1 MMLSDLMGEGLV
13 LLDLKGKN
21 KREMLEEMVECLWKA
36 GVLEDK
42 KGFFSS
48 IFEREELESTAV
60 GGGVAIPHGR
70 SSGVKKLSV
79 AFARSKQGLDF
90 QSLDNKP
97 VHYIFMIAAP
107 QDVRK
112 EYLQAI
118 AKVARLLKSELM
130 REKLLDVETK
140 TETMDAIRDFD
151 RIVPEKIEV
160 KTKEGRVIYKNK
172 NK

>member
-1 MMLSDLMGEGLV
+1 MRLSELMNEKLI
-13 LLDLKGKN
+13 LLSLKGK
-21 KREMLEEMVECLWKA
+21 KKAEILEEMVECLSK
-36 GVLEDK
+36 VDILEDK
-42 KGFFSS
+42 KDFFSS
-48 IFEREELESTAV
+48 ISQREELESTAV

-70 SSGVKKLSV
+70 SSSVKKLSIV
-79 AFARSKQGLDF
+79 FARDEDGVDF
-90 QSLDNKP
+90 ESLDSKP

-130 REKLLDVETK
+130 KKRLMEVNTDKEL
-140 TETMDAIRDFD
+140 MDAIKDFD
-151 RIVPEKIEV
+151 QLVPEKIEV

-172 NK
+172 NA